1 MMDWLIAWVVLLLFC
16 FFVLGGCVLYLLIRQ
31 RELAFKLQRLEQ
43 EWKQLP
49 QVPSPPLE
57 PSSVRP
63 SETSRKFP
71 ASDEHVE
78 PLFPS
83 VPRWKES
90 WELFIGGKL
99 LNRIGSVMLFAG
111 MVFFLQYA
119 FKHEWIGE
127 GTRVLLGGAVGV
139 LLTLAGGKWQR
150 KGMGVFGQGISGAGI
165 AVLYSSVYASFN
177 WYQLLPQWMALGL
190 MSAVTVLALV
200 HAFRYRAL
208 AMAFIGGI
216 GGFLTP
222 FMLAGDQSHAAG
234 LLGYILI
241 LTAGLLWLSKQ
252 GERWELLSPF
262 TLAGVV
268 ICWLLAEWLPGNAG
282 IKEGFLTAYWL
293 MLLGWERW
301 ILAGKSC
308 YVSLHRVVSVVNA
321 LFWTGGT
328 ALALA
333 DSPDWASAV
342 WYAMAAGVYGWAAR
356 LDAGRWEHRL
366 YIIYSVSLLGC
377 VLLWLSD
384 GWLTLILWAVGAGVL
399 HRKAVQMEAAYL
411 WRTARVF
418 LGLTAAGWLT
428 ETGLDPLADAPFLF
442 NGRTL
447 SLLFLM
453 GVMVDAARRSRVL
466 ADRESRWWRTA
477 FRIALALL
485 GFLGCTAEV
494 NGWFGPRM
502 DDLESG
508 SPLYTSWL
516 NRYQLSLSGMWTL
529 YSVLLMVLGMWR
541 KQRLFRLSAIGLF
554 GITLLKIVLLDLS
567 FLDTLYRI
575 LAFLLFGTVLLV
587 VSYVYQKRKDGFQ
600 HHL

>member
-1 MMDWLIAWVVLLLFC
+1 MMNWLIAWFALLLFC
-16 FFVLGGCVLYLLIRQ
+16 FFVLGGCVLYLMIQQ
-31 RELAFKLQRLEQ
+31 RELAFKLRRLEQ
-43 EWKQLP
+43 EWKRVP
-49 QVPSPPLE
+49 QVPSSPLE
-57 PSSVRP
+57 PSSAQP
-63 SETSRKFP
+63 SKTSQKFP

-83 VPRWKES
+83 VLPWKEN

-99 LNRIGSVMLFAG
+99 LNRIGAVMLFAG

-127 GTRVLLGGAVGV
+127 GTRVLLGGAVG
-139 LLTLAGGKWQR
+139 LLFTLAGGKWQR
-150 KGMGVFGQGISGAGI
+150 KGMAVFGQGISGAGI

-177 WYQLLPQWMALGL
+177 WYHLLAQWMALGL

-200 HAFRYRAL
+200 QAFRYRAL
-208 AMAFIGGI
+208 AMAFIGGF

-234 LLGYILI
+234 LLGYVLI

-293 MLLGWERW
+293 MFLGWERW
-301 ILAGKSC
+301 ILAGKSR
-308 YVSLHRVVSVVNA
+308 YVSLHRVVSAVNA

-328 ALALA
+328 ALVLA
-333 DSPDWASAV
+333 DLPDWAIAV
-342 WYAMAAGVYGWAAR
+342 LYAVAAGVYGWAAR
-356 LDAGRWEHRL
+356 LDAGRWEHRF
-366 YIIYSVSLLGC
+366 YVIYSVSLLGC

-399 HRKAVQMEAAYL
+399 HRKAVQMQAAYL
-411 WRTARVF
+411 WRTAQVF

-428 ETGLDPLADAPFLF
+428 ESRLDPLVDAPFLF
-442 NGRTL
+442 NWRTL
-447 SLLFLM
+447 SLLVLM
-453 GVMVDAARRSRVL
+453 GVMADAARKSRVL
-466 ADRESRWWRTA
+466 TDREARWGRTA

-502 DDLESG
+502 DYLESD
-508 SPLYTSWL
+508 SPVYTSWL
-516 NRYQLSLSGMWTL
+516 NRYQLSLSGMWIL

-554 GITLLKIVLLDLS
+554 GITLLKMVLLDLA
-567 FLDTLYRI
+567 FLNTLYRI
-575 LAFLLFGTVLLV
+575 LAFLLFGAVLLA

-600 HHL
+600 QQL